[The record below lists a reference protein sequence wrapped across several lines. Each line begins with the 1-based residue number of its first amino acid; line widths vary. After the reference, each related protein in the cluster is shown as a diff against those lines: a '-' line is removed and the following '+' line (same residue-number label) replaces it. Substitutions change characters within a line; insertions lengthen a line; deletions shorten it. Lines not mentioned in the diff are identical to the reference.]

1 MQRTLSLA
9 VALVAA
15 FALLAASAAAKGL
28 PGHLLIKA
36 KSVDRVDVGPE
47 GDSLGDMTILRFSV
61 FQARS
66 GRRIGAGHGYCV
78 RTDVGRASTCTAN
91 SSLPGGRIVLQ
102 WEAHDGDRAFRAAI
116 IGGTGGYLSVSGQM
130 RLTSLSPTEVSTGAG
145 S

>member
-1 MQRTLSLA
+1 
-9 VALVAA
+9 
-15 FALLAASAAAKGL
+15 
-28 PGHLLIKA
+28 
-36 KSVDRVDVGPE
+36 
-47 GDSLGDMTILRFSV
+47 MTILRFSV

-116 IGGTGGYLSVSGQM
+116 IGGTGRYVGQTGELTFRVVS
-130 RLTSLSPTEVSTGAG
+130 
-145 S
+145 

>member
-1 MQRTLSLA
+1 MKAGVSVTAGVPNRAWGMHDHDTLCGVDLGA
-9 VALVAA
+9 QPCERPVTYRPAGD
-15 FALLAASAAAKGL
+15 FADQVTISNFVYT
-28 PGHLLIKA
+28 P
-36 KSVDRVDVGPE
+36 
-47 GDSLGDMTILRFSV
+47 GDMTILRFSV

-116 IGGTGGYLSVSGQM
+116 IGGTGRYVGQTGELTFRVVS
-130 RLTSLSPTEVSTGAG
+130 
-145 S
+145 